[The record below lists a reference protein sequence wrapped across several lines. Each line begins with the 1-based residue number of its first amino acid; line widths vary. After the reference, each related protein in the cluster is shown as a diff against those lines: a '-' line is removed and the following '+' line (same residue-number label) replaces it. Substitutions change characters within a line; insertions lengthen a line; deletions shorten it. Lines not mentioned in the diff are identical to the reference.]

1 MKMLLASNRIAKV
14 IVNVRERAQEQ
25 VLVAYAREETVENQ
39 NRSDDRAGEIGLMFN
54 QSSGSVEWSVKCIY
68 R

>member
-1 MKMLLASNRIAKV
+1 M
-14 IVNVRERAQEQ
+14 NVRGRAQEK
-25 VLVAYAREETVENQ
+25 VLVAYARQETVENQ